1 MKDEIEIQELIDFL
15 KSNEDKIYKF
25 AYGYVKNKDI
35 ALDLVHESIVK
46 AIQKRETI
54 KEKRYLKTWY
64 YRILINECLGFLRK
78 RNKLLFFEEIKDIE
92 NLEQIDEV
100 SDNNENIDL
109 YDAIDKLP
117 SKLKTIIMLRFF
129 EDMSLEEISQTI
141 KTNLSTVKSRLYK
154 ALGILKINMKGAI
167 YNE

>member
-1 MKDEIEIQELIDFL
+1 MNDEIEIQELIEFF
-15 KSNEDKIYKF
+15 KTNEEKIYKF
-25 AYGYVKNKDI
+25 AYGYVKNQDN

-46 AIQKRETI
+46 AIQKRNTI
-54 KEKRYLKTWY
+54 REKRYLKTWF

-78 RNKLLFFEEIKDIE
+78 RNKVLFFEEIKDIE
-92 NLEQIDEV
+92 DLGKIDKI

-117 SKLKTIIMLRFF
+117 TKLKTIIMLRFF
-129 EDMSLEEISQTI
+129 EDMSLDEISQTI

-154 ALGILKINMKGAI
+154 ALEVLKLDMKGDKI
-167 YNE
+167 

>member
-1 MKDEIEIQELIDFL
+1 MKDGVEIQELIEFF
-15 KSNEDKIYKF
+15 KINEDKIYKF
-25 AYGYVKNKDI
+25 AYGYVKNQDV

-46 AIQKRETI
+46 AIQKRDTI
-54 KEKRYLKTWY
+54 REKRYLKTWY

-78 RNKLLFFEEIKDIE
+78 RNKVLFFEEIKDTQ
-92 NLEQIDEV
+92 NLGQIDKV

-154 ALGILKINMKGAI
+154 ALEVLKMDMKGE
-167 YNE
+167 NL

>member
-1 MKDEIEIQELIDFL
+1 MKEEIEVRELIDFF
-15 KSNEDKIYKF
+15 KINEDKIYKF
-25 AYGYVKNKDI
+25 AYGYVKNQDI

-46 AIQKRETI
+46 AIQKRDTV

-78 RNKLLFFEEIKDIE
+78 RNKVLFFEDIKDAP
-92 NLEQIDEV
+92 NLGQIDKD

-117 SKLKTIIMLRFF
+117 EKLKTIIMLRFF
-129 EDMSLEEISQTI
+129 EDMSLEEISQTT
-141 KTNLSTVKSRLYK
+141 KANLS
-154 ALGILKINMKGAI
+154 GAI
-167 YNE
+167 YFTVKYNSFVCKDC

>member
-1 MKDEIEIQELIDFL
+1 MKDGVEIQELIDFF
-15 KSNEDKIYKF
+15 KNNEDKIYKF
-25 AYGYVKNKDI
+25 AYGYVKNQDV

-46 AIQKRETI
+46 AIQKRDTI
-54 KEKRYLKTWY
+54 KEKSYLKTWY

-78 RNKLLFFEEIKDIE
+78 RNKVLFFEEIKDTQ
-92 NLEQIDEV
+92 NLGQIDKI

-154 ALGILKINMKGAI
+154 ALEVLKMDMKGE
-167 YNE
+167 NL